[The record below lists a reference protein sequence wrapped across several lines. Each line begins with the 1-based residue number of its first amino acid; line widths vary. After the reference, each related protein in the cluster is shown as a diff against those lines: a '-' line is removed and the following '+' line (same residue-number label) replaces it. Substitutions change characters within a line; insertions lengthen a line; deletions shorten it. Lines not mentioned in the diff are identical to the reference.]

1 MMEATLVRREIEI
14 DAPASAVWR
23 FVATAD
29 GMRAWWTSTRHLVL
43 EERVGGRFELRVQFS
58 ERSYLITGRVLTYDS
73 PRVFALGWRE
83 EDGDWGRWPV
93 ETIVTI
99 RLTERNG
106 RTHVA
111 VEHSGFE
118 QLPESYR
125 TAALE
130 SYESGWTQEE
140 MERLR
145 ALAQQAVAKTR

>member
-1 MMEATLVRREIEI
+1 MEAMLVRREIEI
-14 DAPASAVWR
+14 DAPAEAVWR
-23 FVATAD
+23 FIATAD
-29 GMRAWWTSTRHLVL
+29 GMRAWWVSTLHVAL

-58 ERSYLITGRVLTYDS
+58 ERSYLITGRVLTYDP

-111 VEHSGFE
+111 VEHDGFE
-118 QLPESYR
+118 QLPEAYR
-125 TAALE
+125 KAALE
-130 SYESGWTQEE
+130 SYEGGWTQEE

-145 ALAQQAVAKTR
+145 GLVQENAAGRTR